1 MKIAIVGGG
10 VSGLVAGYHLHKHHE
25 IKLFEAN
32 NYIGGH
38 TNTIDVELEGQN
50 YAVDTGFIVFND
62 RTYPNFI
69 QLMDELGVE
78 SQPTRMSFSVSCE
91 KTGLEYRG
99 ADLGGLFAQR
109 KNFFSPWYLRLLWDL
124 LKFNR
129 LGEKILSSDQPNQ
142 TVEEF
147 FETNH
152 FSSQFL
158 EQYFYPMGAAIWSS
172 SFKTFKTFPIKFIA
186 EFYKNHGLL
195 GVTDRPQW
203 RVIRGGSKQY
213 IGPLIQDWRQHIQ
226 VGNRVESIRRGSG
239 FLAIKSSFGDYE
251 VFDHVIFACHAD
263 QALKL
268 LDDLATPTET
278 EILSAF
284 PYQENT
290 AILHTQDSVLPKTKR
305 AWACWNY
312 YNPVNETDS
321 ATVTYNM
328 NILQSIDAPKTFCV
342 TLNDTGRIK
351 AENII
356 KTISYSHPTF
366 GINRK
371 QMQDRHHE
379 LIGKNQTSFC
389 GAYWG
394 NGFHE
399 DGVKS
404 AFAVVDGIKNSTAE
418 VSSDS

>member
-10 VSGLVAGYHLHKHHE
+10 ISGMVTGYHLHQNHD
-25 IKLFEAN
+25 ITLFEAN
-32 NYIGGH
+32 DYIGGH
-38 TNTIDVELEGQN
+38 TNTIDVEVDGSS
-50 YAVDTGFIVFND
+50 YSVDTGFIVFND

-69 QLMDELGVE
+69 ELLDELGVE

-99 ADLGGLFAQR
+99 ADLNGLFAQR
-109 KNFFSPWYLRLLWDL
+109 SNLVNPKFLRLLWDL
-124 LKFNR
+124 LRFNK
-129 LGEKILSSDQPNQ
+129 LGEKILANDQSDQ

-147 FETNH
+147 FESNR
-152 FSSQFL
+152 FSQSFL

-172 SFKTFKTFPIKFIA
+172 SFKTFKSFPINFIA

-203 RVIRGGSKQY
+203 RVIKGGSKQY
-213 IGPLIQDWRQHIQ
+213 IEPLTRGWNERIRLNSPI
-226 VGNRVESIRRGSG
+226 ESIKRGQGYIALKTSSG
-239 FLAIKSSFGDYE
+239 EYD
-251 VFDHVIFACHAD
+251 VFDHVVFACHAD
-263 QALKL
+263 QALSL
-268 LDDLATPTET
+268 LGELATPAET

-284 PYQENT
+284 PYQANIAT
-290 AILHTQDSVLPKTKR
+290 LHTQDSVLPRTKR

-312 YNPVNETDS
+312 YNPVEETDS

-328 NILQSIDAPKTFCV
+328 NILQTIEAPQVFCV

-351 AENII
+351 DENVIQRFR
-356 KTISYSHPTF
+356 YAHPTF

-371 QMQDRHHE
+371 QMQNRHSE
-379 LIGKNQTSFC
+379 LIGLNQVSFC

-404 AFAVVDGIKNSTAE
+404 ALAVVETLKNATVEA
-418 VSSDS
+418 